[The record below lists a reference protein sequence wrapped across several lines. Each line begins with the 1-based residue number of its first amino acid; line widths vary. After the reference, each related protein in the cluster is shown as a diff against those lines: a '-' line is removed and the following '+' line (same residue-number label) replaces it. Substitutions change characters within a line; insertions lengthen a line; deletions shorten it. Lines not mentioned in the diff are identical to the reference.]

1 MWYDLFIGA
10 ILLFAVFRGAQ
21 RGAVFQVAAIASVVL
36 CFVFAEAISAAVGP
50 IVPLAPPL
58 NNWVVMVGAYLVF
71 SFASFGFARVLQRW
85 IEAAGMIEFNKH
97 VGGAFGF
104 VKGVALALVIT
115 FFAVTLSPK
124 SRALLNDS
132 RSGHL
137 AANIMWKLHPVMP
150 VNLQRA
156 LEKYTNA
163 LETPPGQ
170 TPVTPFDGRQ
180 IADRWGGGSVPAPS
194 DPGDGF
200 GSDGFGSDG
209 FGFDDLVPGGGLAMP
224 ADPRSERSGETTGRT
239 IGEAIDSWNPFGREA
254 TPPQP
259 VDAWGNPVGT
269 TQPATRPTTQN
280 GSRAN
285 QSDPWLLGQPA
296 TRQPTQP
303 SYRPAQGPNPQP
315 NPQPTLRQSIEQ
327 GAKDYAVDAILSR
340 MPFHPS
346 GELDRT
352 LRESLSSLNVQDRAA
367 MEQQLQNARFDQ
379 IGTIANAWLRDRAA
393 QQPTQPTQP
402 TQPWTPPQSQPG
414 VSQPRPSEG
423 FPAGPSLTAPSQR
436 RPDPRGSSL
445 PASRPSNPLES
456 LWSQP
461 QASGPS
467 GGGVD
472 YRQVGRQLGGQ
483 LLNNAAQR
491 YLPQTGP
498 QPTPRPVQQPVLQQA
513 RQPVRQPQAGYQ
525 PAAGPSLDQVRQQ
538 LRNLPPQLARAVF
551 ADYQADVLRQ
561 GADPEPY
568 TNAASTMQQR
578 VDIANRRLS
587 SQTPTT
593 SSY

>member
-1 MWYDLFIGA
+1 MWYDLIVLG
-10 ILLFAVFRGAQ
+10 ILLVAAYRGLQ
-21 RGAVFQVAAIASVVL
+21 RGVIFQVAAIASVVL

-58 NNWVVMVGAYLVF
+58 NNWIVMVGAYLVF

-124 SRALLNDS
+124 SRALLDDS

-170 TPVTPFDGRQ
+170 APATSFDGRQ
-180 IADRWGGGSVPAPS
+180 IADRWGSSEPVPQPADPNGGGS
-194 DPGDGF
+194 GGGF
-200 GSDGFGSDG
+200 DG
-209 FGFDDLVPGGGLAMP
+209 FGFDDLVPGGGLALP
-224 ADPRSERSGETTGRT
+224 ADPRAGRGAEPNNRSIGET
-239 IGEAIDSWNPFGREA
+239 IDSWNPFGREA
-254 TPPQP
+254 TPPPQP

-269 TQPATRPTTQN
+269 APGTSQN

-296 TRQPTQP
+296 TRGPSTPAGQPNYPPTQQPTF
-303 SYRPAQGPNPQP
+303 
-315 NPQPTLRQSIEQ
+315 RQSIEQ

-340 MPFHPS
+340 LPFHPS
-346 GELDRT
+346 GEIDRT
-352 LRESLSSLNVQDRAA
+352 LRESLSNLNVQDRAA
-367 MEQQLQNARFDQ
+367 MEQQLQGARLDQ
-379 IGTIANAWLRDRAA
+379 MGTIANAWLRERASQQTG
-393 QQPTQPTQP
+393 QQPSQPPTQQP
-402 TQPWTPPQSQPG
+402 QTQW
-414 VSQPRPSEG
+414 SQPRRSEG
-423 FPAGPSLTAPSQR
+423 FPAGPSLTAPAQSR
-436 RPDPRGSSL
+436 LDPRGSSL
-445 PASRPSNPLES
+445 PATRPSNPLDS
-456 LWSQP
+456 VWGQP
-461 QASGPS
+461 QANGGASGEA
-467 GGGVD
+467 D
-472 YRQVGRQLGGQ
+472 YRQIGRQLGGQ
-483 LLNNAAQR
+483 LLSSAAQR
-491 YLPQTGP
+491 YLPQAGP
-498 QPTPRPVQQPVLQQA
+498 QPARQPVQRSVPQPVQQPVQ
-513 RQPVRQPQAGYQ
+513 QPQAGYRPPAQ
-525 PAAGPSLDQVRQQ
+525 PTLDQVRQQ

-551 ADYQADVLRQ
+551 ADYQSDVLQQ

-568 TNAASTMQQR
+568 TNAASTMQER
-578 VDIANRRLS
+578 VDIANRRLTSRQS
-587 SQTPTT
+587 SRPTPTS